1 MVSLVDSQMIVYFG
15 LLGSRYKADW
25 GAVSLEVLKL
35 DLFPVLAV
43 DDFGM
48 VVIFLELDI
57 GIWVVL
63 SKSIEKFYCLLFQ
76 C

>member
-1 MVSLVDSQMIVYFG
+1 MVSLVDSQLIVCFG
-15 LLGSRYKADW
+15 LLGSRCKADW
-25 GAVSLEVLKL
+25 AVSLEVLKL
-35 DLFPVLAV
+35 DLFHVLAV

-63 SKSIEKFYCLLFQ
+63 TKSIGKFYCLLF
-76 C
+76 